1 MADSG
6 DASLP
11 VFGFLSRH
19 RQPLVDGLAQ
29 EAEWLARAA
38 DSGRA
43 VAHLWRGTTGLVVP
57 RSYER
62 ESGFAHA
69 CAQAALHGWPVQVR
83 ASGGGLVPQ
92 GPGVLNLSLVW
103 RTAQVQPH
111 GTDAVYRGLCAGL
124 AAAFARLGI
133 AAHAA
138 EVPGSFCDGRFNL
151 AVAGPEGPAKL
162 VGTAQAWRRVN
173 GQPTVL
179 AHALMLVQADPVQL
193 TQACNA
199 FEAALGSARRYRESA
214 VTSVAQ
220 AWTQAHGTAAPP
232 DDLDDLLEQALAET
246 FAHIVPPREALAA

>member
-1 MADSG
+1 M
-6 DASLP
+6 
-11 VFGFLSRH
+11 
-19 RQPLVDGLAQ
+19 
-29 EAEWLARAA
+29 
-38 DSGRA
+38 
-43 VAHLWRGTTGLVVP
+43 AHLWRGTTGLVVP

-103 RTAQVQPH
+103 RAAQVQPH

-151 AVAGPEGPAKL
+151 AVAGPQGPAKL

-179 AHALMLVQADPVQL
+179 AHALMLLRADPVQL